1 MKRRPQPAR
10 AIRPPRAAA
19 ASRARI
25 LAAASGEFAARGFD
39 GAKVDRIAARAKLN
53 KAMLYYHFKSK
64 AALYREILLDMFE
77 TVSAAVRDAVDP
89 GAAAD
94 RQLAAYIGAIARAAE
109 SRPHFP
115 PIWLREIAE
124 GGRHVDETIVTR
136 MRSVIETVGGILQ
149 RGRAAGQFRPANPF
163 ITQIGIV
170 APMHVPRGQPSGARS
185 IPRQAARRHRQ
196 RHARRHGGA
205 RERRHA
211 RRTQCRAVRI
221 RRLQEDPVRAQR
233 PSPAPRV
240 C

>member
-1 MKRRPQPAR
+1 MKGRPRPAR
-10 AIRPPRAAA
+10 SVRASRDAA

-25 LAAASGEFAARGFD
+25 LGAASVEFAARGFD

-89 GAAAD
+89 ADPAD
-94 RQLAAYIGAIARAAE
+94 RQLAAYIGAFARAAE

-115 PIWLREIAE
+115 QIWLREIAE

-136 MRSVIETVGGILQ
+136 MRSIIETVAGILQ
-149 RGRAAGQFRPANPF
+149 RGRVAGEFRPANPF

-170 APMHVPRGQPSGARS
+170 APIMFLAASRQVRDRFPGKLPEAIVNATLADMVAHVSAATLAALRAAPSVS
-185 IPRQAARRHRQ
+185 VDP
-196 RHARRHGGA
+196 
-205 RERRHA
+205 
-211 RRTQCRAVRI
+211 RRT
-221 RRLQEDPVRAQR
+221 L
-233 PSPAPRV
+233 
-240 C
+240 